1 MVFVSHLF
9 CKFAQSFRRCS
20 QSRSRLRC
28 KITEYSLFSQGKY
41 GIFRI
46 KKLLKNVTSLI
57 MTDLELKELRKKLG
71 LTQADMASLVGV
83 DIKTI
88 QNWERGRKIPKS
100 KDGILRNLETNP
112 HIVFGGQHVQN
123 GDAVNGD
130 KIVEQIRDEVID
142 EKFSI
147 QNMECSFEQL
157 INTIS
162 RMQTTID
169 KLVAQQDRYLTI
181 IENLQIK

>member
-1 MVFVSHLF
+1 M
-9 CKFAQSFRRCS
+9 
-20 QSRSRLRC
+20 
-28 KITEYSLFSQGKY
+28 
-41 GIFRI
+41 
-46 KKLLKNVTSLI
+46 N
-57 MTDLELKELRKKLG
+57 ELNIAELRKILG
-71 LTQADMASLVGV
+71 LSQKSLAERLGV
-83 DIKTI
+83 HPRTI
-88 QNWERGRKIPKS
+88 QNWEAGGEIPQS
-100 KDGILRNLETNP
+100 KRALLCSLLPNQ

-142 EKFSI
+142 EKISI

-181 IENLQIK
+181 IENLQDK

>member
-1 MVFVSHLF
+1 
-9 CKFAQSFRRCS
+9 
-20 QSRSRLRC
+20 
-28 KITEYSLFSQGKY
+28 
-41 GIFRI
+41 
-46 KKLLKNVTSLI
+46 
-57 MTDLELKELRKKLG
+57 
-71 LTQADMASLVGV
+71 MASLVGV

-88 QNWERGRKIPKS
+88 QNWERGRTIPKS

-123 GDAVNGD
+123 GDAVNGN
-130 KIVEQIRDEVID
+130 KIVEQIRDEVSE
-142 EKFSI
+142 EKISI

-162 RMQTTID
+162 RMQSTID

-181 IENLQIK
+181 IENLQMK

>member
-1 MVFVSHLF
+1 M
-9 CKFAQSFRRCS
+9 
-20 QSRSRLRC
+20 
-28 KITEYSLFSQGKY
+28 
-41 GIFRI
+41 
-46 KKLLKNVTSLI
+46 N
-57 MTDLELKELRKKLG
+57 ELNIAELRKILG
-71 LTQADMASLVGV
+71 LSQKSLAERLGV
-83 DIKTI
+83 HPRTI
-88 QNWERGRKIPKS
+88 QNWEAGGEIPQS
-100 KDGILRNLETNP
+100 KRALLCSLLPNQ

-130 KIVEQIRDEVID
+130 KIVEQIRDEVTD
-142 EKFSI
+142 EKISI

-181 IENLQIK
+181 IENLQDK